1 VNTFWSGLA
10 LVVVGGAM
18 GGSFTVPL
26 KYVRGWAWEKTW
38 LLYSIVGMVV
48 VPWMIVA
55 WAVPNPAAVF
65 ASVAPRELVTTALF
79 GAGWGIGSVLFGLG
93 VTRVG
98 TAMAFAIVVSMTA
111 TLGSLIPLAV
121 LHPSELGSARTLWL
135 LLGLAIVLVGL
146 TLCAR
151 AGFLK
156 EAAEKNTEKSRTP
169 TKQEM
174 SGTSA
179 GHAASGFLG
188 GLLICLVA
196 GVTSPMF
203 NFSVAFGGN
212 IQREAEHRGAEAAIA
227 SVAVIAVT
235 VSAGFLTNALYCLY
249 LLRRNRTLR
258 SAPGSP
264 LLANS
269 ALVIVMGL
277 LWMLGM
283 FFYGVGASRM
293 GERGPV
299 LGWPLFMTLMVL
311 MGNFWGTVT
320 GEWKRSGRRAYLL
333 LQLGNAA
340 MVVAFIVISVGTRPS

>member
-1 VNTFWSGLA
+1 MSPFWTGLA

-38 LLYSIVGMVV
+38 LYYSIVGMVL
-48 VPWMIVA
+48 VPWLIVA
-55 WAVPNPAAVF
+55 WAIPDPGAVF
-65 ASVAPRELVTTALF
+65 RTVPSGELAKTALF
-79 GAGWGIGSVLFGLG
+79 GVGWGLGSVLFGLG

-98 TAMAFAIVVSMTA
+98 TAMAFAIVVSLTA
-111 TLGSLIPLAV
+111 TLGSLVPAAV
-121 LHPSELGSARTLWL
+121 LQPSDLTSTRTLWL
-135 LLGLAIVLVGL
+135 LLGLAIVLIGL
-146 TLCAR
+146 ILCAR

-156 EAAEKNTEKSRTP
+156 EAAQKAPNEDREGGSA
-169 TKQEM
+169 
-174 SGTSA
+174 SGSS
-179 GHAASGFLG
+179 SGFLG

-196 GVTSPMF
+196 GITSPMF
-203 NFSVAFGGN
+203 NFAVAFGSN
-212 IQREAEHRGAEAAIA
+212 IQHEAERHGAEAAIA

-249 LLRRNRTLR
+249 LLRRNRTYR
-258 SAPGSP
+258 SESSSP
-264 LLANS
+264 VLANA
-269 ALVIVMGL
+269 ALVILMGL

-293 GERGPV
+293 GDRGPV

-320 GEWKRSGRRAYLL
+320 GEWKGSGRRAYLL

-340 MVVAFIVISVGTRPS
+340 MVVAFIVISVGSRPSS

>member
-1 VNTFWSGLA
+1 VNSFWSGLG
-10 LVVVGGAM
+10 LVVVAGAM

-38 LLYSIVGMVV
+38 LFYSIVGMVL
-48 VPWMIVA
+48 VPWLIVA
-55 WAVPNPAAVF
+55 WAVPAPTSVF
-65 ASVAPRELVTTALF
+65 AAIAPQKLLTTALF
-79 GAGWGIGSVLFGLG
+79 GAGWGVGSVLFGLG
-93 VTRVG
+93 VARVG

-121 LHPSELGSARTLWL
+121 LQPSELSSTRTLWL
-135 LLGLAIVLVGL
+135 LFGLAIVLLGL

-156 EAAEKNTEKSRTP
+156 EAAQRADPREKAEP
-169 TKQEM
+169 
-174 SGTSA
+174 A
-179 GHAASGFLG
+179 GAATAVTAGGFLG
-188 GLLICLVA
+188 GLLICLVS

-203 NFSVAFGGN
+203 NFSVAFGGD
-212 IQREAEHRGAEAAIA
+212 IQLEAEHHGAEAAIA

-249 LLRRNRTLR
+249 LLVRNRSLR
-258 SAPGSP
+258 SAEGVPI
-264 LLANS
+264 LANT
-269 ALVIVMGL
+269 ALVILMGL

-293 GERGPV
+293 GDRGPV

-320 GEWKRSGRRAYLL
+320 GEWKGAGRRAYLL
-333 LQLGNAA
+333 LQLGNVA
-340 MVVAFIVISVGTRPS
+340 MVAAFIVISAGSRPSS